1 MGGGGTRTHYFGN
14 ASTRGSVFKTHISD
28 VFTSSLA
35 LLSPAELKSGIAVFE
50 ERVAEM
56 EAMHQEDL
64 QRGEEL
70 SRQLT
75 LAHREKAHILE
86 QVSWGWLV
94 A

>member
-1 MGGGGTRTHYFGN
+1 M
-14 ASTRGSVFKTHISD
+14 
-28 VFTSSLA
+28 
-35 LLSPAELKSGIAVFE
+35 
-50 ERVAEM
+50 AEM

-86 QVSWGWLV
+86 QVSWGGGSCCMTHVRTFFSHLV
-94 A
+94 SFGSERPAIEYYYYRQLCVAQVKFRC